1 MENITP
7 KQLQILI
14 LLYHFRFLNRT
25 QIQQFLN
32 HKDPR
37 RINIWLK
44 DLTTKKILGQNY
56 STKLKENTKP
66 AVYYLASKSRK
77 ILLEQPDINEKLVN
91 RAYRNRD
98 SSQKLI
104 DHSIFVASL
113 YFLIREE
120 TKTKKSVLHFFT
132 KTDLVTHYY
141 LPFHRPDAYI
151 AIEKENTTKRYFL
164 EVIDEG
170 TPRFI
175 LRKKILQYLEYFDE
189 NTWKERTL
197 HENPSLLFV
206 CPNENIKSFL
216 QKFIAQTLEE
226 ETSDVQFFLSLKS
239 DILTG
244 GSSAWEKV
252 DE

>member
-14 LLYHFRFLNRT
+14 LLYRFRFLNRT

-37 RINIWLK
+37 RINTWLK

-56 STKLKENTKP
+56 STRLKDNTKP

-77 ILLEQPDINEKLVN
+77 ILLEEPDINEKLLN
-91 RAYRNRD
+91 RVYRNRD

-120 TKTKKSVLHFFT
+120 AQTEKSVLHFFT

-141 LPFHRPDAYI
+141 LPYNRPDAYI

-164 EVIDEG
+164 EVIDGG

-175 LRKKILQYLEYFDE
+175 LRKKILQYIEYFDE

-197 HENPSLLFV
+197 HKNPSLLFV
-206 CPNENIKSFL
+206 CPNEHTKSFL
-216 QKFIAQTLEE
+216 HKFIAQTLEE

-244 GSSAWEKV
+244 GSNAWEKV